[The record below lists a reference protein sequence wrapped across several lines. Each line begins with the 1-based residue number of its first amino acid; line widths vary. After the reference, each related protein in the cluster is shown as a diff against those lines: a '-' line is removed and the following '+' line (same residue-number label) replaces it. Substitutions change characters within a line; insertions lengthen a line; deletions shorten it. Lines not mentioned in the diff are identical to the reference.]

1 MKRIITAISLMLCFG
16 SIVFSQSADEKD
28 VAATVEK
35 IRMAIVN
42 ADKAQ
47 LEALTA
53 DQLIYAHSNG
63 RVQDKADFIKEILD
77 PNAIDYTSVTITD
90 QTIRIIGNAAVVRH
104 IYSAET
110 LTGGKPG
117 SLKIG
122 NMMVLQKQNN
132 SWKLIARQ
140 AYRLQ

>member
-1 MKRIITAISLMLCFG
+1 MKRIVAGICLIFSFSGL
-16 SIVFSQSADEKD
+16 IFSQSADEKD

-35 IRMAIVN
+35 IRVAIEK
-42 ADKAQ
+42 ADKAA
-47 LEALTA
+47 LEELTA
-53 DQLIYAHSNG
+53 DQLVYAHSNG
-63 RVQDKADFIKEILD
+63 RVQDKPEFIKEILD
-77 PNAIDYTSVTITD
+77 PNAIDYTSISMTD
-90 QTIRIIGNAAVVRH
+90 QTIRVTGNTAIVRH

-122 NMMVLQKQNN
+122 NMFVLQKQNDK
-132 SWKLIARQ
+132 WKLLGRQ

>member
-1 MKRIITAISLMLCFG
+1 MLCFG

>member
-1 MKRIITAISLMLCFG
+1 MKRIITGICLFFASAGFI
-16 SIVFSQSADEKD
+16 FSQTAAEKE

-35 IRMAIVN
+35 IRVAIEK
-42 ADKAQ
+42 ADKAA
-47 LEALTA
+47 LEELAA
-53 DQLIYAHSNG
+53 DQLVYAHSNG

-77 PNAIDYTSVTITD
+77 PAAIDYTSITMTD
-90 QTIRIIGNAAVVRH
+90 QTIRVIGNTAVVRH

-110 LTGGKPG
+110 MTGGKPG

-122 NMMVLQKQNN
+122 NMFVLQKQKKN
-132 SWKLIARQ
+132 WKLIARQ

>member
-1 MKRIITAISLMLCFG
+1 MKRIVAGICLIFVFSGL
-16 SIVFSQSADEKD
+16 IFSQSADEKD

-35 IRMAIVN
+35 IRVAIEK
-42 ADKAQ
+42 ADKAA
-47 LEALTA
+47 LEELAA
-53 DQLIYAHSNG
+53 DQLVYAHSNG
-63 RVQDKADFIKEILD
+63 RVQDKPDFIKEILD
-77 PNAIDYTSVTITD
+77 PNAIDYTSISMTD
-90 QTIRIIGNAAVVRH
+90 QTIRVIGNTAIVRH

-122 NMMVLQKQNN
+122 NMLVLQKQKDK
-132 SWKLIARQ
+132 WKLIGRQ